1 MILQTEKDKHT
12 YELAMDLVE
21 DMYGKRC
28 LKVGMSSP
36 YSGNTGMYI
45 NESSARLMLEELTRF
60 VEKISESPMS
70 LESDQPEEEEK
81 PKSESKLDESIFK
94 LRDSSV
100 EDKKE
105 EKKKASLISPLWKWN
120 TKDELQSKESH

>member
-12 YELAMDLVE
+12 YELTMDLVE
-21 DMYGKRC
+21 DMHGKRC

-70 LESDQPEEEEK
+70 LESDQPEEEK
-81 PKSESKLDESIFK
+81 SKSESNLDESIFK
-94 LRDSSV
+94 LRDSSA